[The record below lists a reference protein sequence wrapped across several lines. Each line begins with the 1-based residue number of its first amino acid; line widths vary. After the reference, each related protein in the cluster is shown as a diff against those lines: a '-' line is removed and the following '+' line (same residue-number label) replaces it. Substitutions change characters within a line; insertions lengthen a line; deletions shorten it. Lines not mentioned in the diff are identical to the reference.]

1 MSIEELRPDRYRAV
15 ITREHVPAST
25 REIAPLDHLA
35 GQDRAL
41 EAIRFG
47 LDVTADGYN
56 IIVSGPMSSGRN
68 TAVAQMVSVVA
79 PGRPTPGDWFYLYSF
94 ADPYR
99 PRAASLPAGLGVPFQ
114 RDMARLAE
122 ACRTQLPAA
131 FEDDSYQDRSQKVL
145 EPIAAQRDRLL
156 EELQQVAARNG
167 FTVSVTPM
175 GFVAMPVGQD
185 GRPFAPEVLAS
196 LPQEL
201 RETIQGKG
209 AIVEEAIQATVREFR
224 RLDSEAHVAVDS
236 LDRDVLKF
244 VVGHVL
250 DELRQ
255 AYGTYDGIG
264 THLDAIER
272 DIAENLGQYK
282 GFTHTAIQQLPPQL
296 VAQAIEE
303 REQLLRRYGVNLFVS
318 HPDANAGAPIV
329 REQHPTYFNLFGRV
343 DYEARMGAMTTDFTR
358 IRPGSAHQANGGY
371 LIIQLE
377 ELLTDARAWLMLKRA
392 LKTHEVRVEGIGD
405 LVMPFPTVNLVP
417 EPMPFHA
424 EVILVGQP
432 QMVALLEALD
442 PDFPQLFKARAEFE
456 PDVPADD
463 ENLAAYTAF
472 VRRVTDTCS
481 LPPFDADALAEVIHY
496 GHRLAGRQDRL
507 SSRYGAIADLCEEA
521 AREARA
527 PGQDEVKGRHVLAAI
542 DGRRRRSSMIPDR
555 LRRAITEG
563 TLRVET
569 SGSAVGQVNGLA
581 VYEVGSFA
589 FGTPM
594 RISCQTGL
602 GRRGVIA
609 IEREVERSGAIH
621 SKGVLVLSGYLIGTF
636 GRRQPLAF
644 TASLTFEQS
653 YDEVEGDSASSAELY
668 AILTSLAGLP
678 VRQDIAVTGSVD
690 QFGRIQAVGG
700 VTQKVEGF
708 FDVCAERGLT
718 GTQGVIIPATNVV
731 NLTLRPD
738 IVEAALAGKFH
749 IWPVEHVEEGL
760 ELLTGVPAGSPDAT
774 GAYPDGSLFARVS
787 ATLAEMLRIAQR
799 SDSEDAHGAGR

>member
-1 MSIEELRPDRYRAV
+1 MSIEELRPEQYRAQ
-15 ITREHVPAST
+15 IAGGRLPSST
-25 REIAPLDHLA
+25 RDVAALDHLA

-68 TAVAQMVSVVA
+68 TAVMQLVSALA
-79 PGRPTPGDWFYLYSF
+79 PTRPAPGDWFYLYSF

-99 PRAASLPAGLGVPFQ
+99 PRAASLPAGLGVKFQ

-122 ACRTQLPAA
+122 ACRSQLPAA
-131 FEDDSYQDRSQKVL
+131 FEDDSYRERSQKVL
-145 EPIAAQRDRLL
+145 EPVAAQRDRLI
-156 EELQQVAARNG
+156 ENLQRVAAGQG
-167 FTVSVTPM
+167 FTVNVTPM

-185 GRPFAPEVLAS
+185 GRPLAPEVLAS
-196 LPQEL
+196 LPQEI

-209 AIVEEAIQATVREFR
+209 AVVEEAIQSTVREFR
-224 RLDSEAHVAVDS
+224 RLDTEATAAVDA

-250 DELRQ
+250 DELRE
-255 AYGTYDGIG
+255 AYGAYDGIG
-264 THLDAIER
+264 GHLDAIET

-282 GFTHTAIQQLPPQL
+282 GFTRTAIQQLPPQL
-296 VAQAIEE
+296 VAQAMEE
-303 REQLLRRYGVNLFVS
+303 REQLLRRYSVNLFVS
-318 HPDANAGAPIV
+318 HTDPTAGAPIV
-329 REQHPTYFNLFGRV
+329 REQHPTYFNLFGRI
-343 DYEARMGAMTTDFTR
+343 DYEARMGALTTDFTR

-377 ELLTDARAWLMLKRA
+377 DLLSDGRAWLMLKRA

-405 LVMPFPTVNLVP
+405 LVMPFPSVNLVP

-432 QMVALLEALD
+432 QTVAIVEALD

-456 PDVPADD
+456 PDVPADE
-463 ENLAAYTAF
+463 ENTSAYVAF
-472 VRRVTDTCS
+472 VRRAVDTCP
-481 LPPFDADALAEVIHY
+481 LPPFNADALAEVVHY

-507 SSRYGAIADLCEEA
+507 SARYGAIADLCEEA
-521 AREARA
+521 AREARNE
-527 PGQDEVKGRHVLAAI
+527 GKDEVTGSHVLAAI
-542 DGRRRRSSMIPDR
+542 AGRRRRSSMVPDR

-569 SGSAVGQVNGLA
+569 AGSEVGQVNGLA
-581 VYEVGSFA
+581 VYVVGSFA

-602 GRRGVIA
+602 GRRGVVA

-636 GRRQPLAF
+636 GRDQPLAF

-700 VTQKVEGF
+700 VTEKVEGF
-708 FDVCAERGLT
+708 FDVCRERGLT

-738 IVEAALAGKFH
+738 IVEAADAGKFH
-749 IWPVEHVEEGL
+749 IWPVEHVEQGL
-760 ELLTGVPAGSPDAT
+760 ELLTGIPAGTRDAD
-774 GAYPDGSLFARVS
+774 GAYPGESVFGRVL
-787 ATLAEMLRIAQR
+787 ATLAEMRHAAQK
-799 SDSEDAHGAGR
+799 SENGEDPPRA